1 MVGRSRRQAMVLV
14 TNAPIGR
21 WAPISVEK
29 LAALIEKGFIVKP
42 MRRPED
48 DLLALLGPMKSS
60 FLGETS
66 NWGPDGLLALL
77 RPMKSPRLIFVV
89 LSSERAICTYWH

>member
-1 MVGRSRRQAMVLV
+1 MVLV

-48 DLLALLGPMKSS
+48 DLLALLGPMKS
-60 FLGETS
+60 
-66 NWGPDGLLALL
+66 
-77 RPMKSPRLIFVV
+77 PRLIFVV
-89 LSSERAICTYWH
+89 LSSERAIYTYWH